1 MGIEDRVEGRKQK
14 RSEVKR
20 LMVYDNFRRKH
31 TIGQAVVFEYSV
43 NEGLHFIHLNFLRFS
58 SNS

>member
-1 MGIEDRVEGRKQK
+1 MGIEHRVEGRKQK

-31 TIGQAVVFEYSV
+31 TIGQAVVFEYLV
-43 NEGLHFIHLNFLRFS
+43 NEGLHFIHLNF
-58 SNS
+58 